1 MFKNILFIFLFSQIC
16 KSLQYLNFN
25 DNFTYMFSN
34 ESENISLDGFSV
46 YLGNELILINI
57 DKQNDSLKENYTNNN
72 TIIFDKNHIMFSFT
86 ENGTDDLINMT
97 YYYDNTIV
105 YSCDDKIFTF
115 SNGTTE
121 VNVSFL
127 TNESYKN
134 KMYIKLEYNKTN
146 NISIDFTGI
155 PYKILSA
162 DAEFLFIENKFF
174 SFVLILAGFL
184 ISLYGAYHYNI
195 SLVIHIFFLLNFFF
209 CDIINFF
216 GEVQLYIAFISFGF
230 FIISLSFSIFLNTNK
245 KESFKQILINII
257 YGATLGF
264 TLFKTIFYYL
274 FYFLNPIDFDTIS
287 EKWRFPVYFF
297 ILIIFIATFIFLSL
311 FDVFGIY
318 AYVPC
323 SSIAGSFYAIKGI
336 QYVLGG
342 YYSNIL
348 FYKNSLR
355 FQKLSHEDKKGIL
368 LDIILTYLI
377 LHIFIILLS
386 FIFQI
391 RYIKFK
397 KIEMNIEASDR
408 SSKLSGIAGNET
420 KIKGQSNEQTVIK
433 EEDEALL
440 NSKMRDE
447 NSLNEEDEINDQ
459 DD

>member
-57 DKQNDSLKENYTNNN
+57 DKQNDSLKENYINNN

-184 ISLYGAYHYNI
+184 ISDTY
-195 SLVIHIFFLLNFFF
+195 IFF
-209 CDIINFF
+209 
-216 GEVQLYIAFISFGF
+216 
-230 FIISLSFSIFLNTNK
+230 T
-245 KESFKQILINII
+245 
-257 YGATLGF
+257 
-264 TLFKTIFYYL
+264 
-274 FYFLNPIDFDTIS
+274 
-287 EKWRFPVYFF
+287 
-297 ILIIFIATFIFLSL
+297 
-311 FDVFGIY
+311 
-318 AYVPC
+318 
-323 SSIAGSFYAIKGI
+323 
-336 QYVLGG
+336 
-342 YYSNIL
+342 
-348 FYKNSLR
+348 
-355 FQKLSHEDKKGIL
+355 
-368 LDIILTYLI
+368 
-377 LHIFIILLS
+377 
-386 FIFQI
+386 
-391 RYIKFK
+391 
-397 KIEMNIEASDR
+397 
-408 SSKLSGIAGNET
+408 
-420 KIKGQSNEQTVIK
+420 
-433 EEDEALL
+433 
-440 NSKMRDE
+440 
-447 NSLNEEDEINDQ
+447 
-459 DD
+459 